1 MINTEAFRLF
11 FRRNLFISVMVG
23 LGMGIITLFLTTI
36 FPATD
41 IKNAEVIS
49 STWPPI
55 MKDLFGDPIYAFT
68 NIYGWLYLQI
78 FHITFW
84 VVYGVL
90 SAILASRIVAVE
102 IEKKTIDILL
112 STTLTRSQLVL
123 SCFSALFIILCLSIL
138 PTFIGALMGITLK
151 GFPIHWS
158 ELILTFLIGFLLTLN
173 IASITL
179 LISIF
184 KPGQIFSL
192 FSTLGILGIMFLYT
206 ESLTKMVPFINNLSF
221 LSLFHFYRPD
231 EILIHNN
238 FFILNPI
245 ILIII
250 SVIFLF
256 ASIIVFTKRD
266 IYI

>member
-1 MINTEAFRLF
+1 VINKEAFRLF
-11 FRRNLFISVMVG
+11 FHRNLFISMMVG

-41 IKNAEVIS
+41 MENAEVIS

-55 MKDLFGDPIYAFT
+55 MKDLFGDPIHAFT

-112 STTLTRSQLVL
+112 STPLTRSHLIL
-123 SCFSALFIILCLSIL
+123 SRFFALFIILSLSIL
-138 PTFIGALMGITLK
+138 PTIIGALMGITLK

-158 ELILTFLIGFLLTLN
+158 KLLLTFFIGFLLTLN
-173 IASITL
+173 AASITL

-184 KPGQIFSL
+184 KPRQLFSL
-192 FSTLGILGIMFLYT
+192 FFTLGIMAFMFLYT
-206 ESLTKMVPFINNLSF
+206 ESLTKMIPFINKLSF
-221 LSLFHFYRPD
+221 LSLFNFYQPGD
-231 EILIHNN
+231 MLIHNN
-238 FFILNPI
+238 FYIPAPI
-245 ILIII
+245 ILFII
-250 SVIFLF
+250 SVIFLI
-256 ASIIVFTKRD
+256 ASIVAFAKRD